1 MGRARAEFDNEVYE
15 KAVCRKEITLT
26 LEEIVSVAAKKLKFG
41 GRLAIINRADRTAEL
56 IFKLKSHKLEPKRIR
71 FVSGTPTAKPY
82 LVMVE
87 AVKGGKE
94 GVEVLPAAVN

>member
-1 MGRARAEFDNEVYE
+1 M
-15 KAVCRKEITLT
+15 
-26 LEEIVSVAAKKLKFG
+26 KFG

-56 IFKLKSHKLEPKRIR
+56 IFGLKSKNLEPKRIQ
-71 FVSGTPTAKPY
+71 FVCGTNGGKPY

-94 GVEVLPAAVN
+94 GVEVLPAIVNQR